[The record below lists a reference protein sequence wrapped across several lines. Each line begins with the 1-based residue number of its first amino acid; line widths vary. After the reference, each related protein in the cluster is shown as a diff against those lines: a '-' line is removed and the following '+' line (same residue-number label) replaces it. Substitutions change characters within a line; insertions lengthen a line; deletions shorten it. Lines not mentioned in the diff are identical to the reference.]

1 MDNKI
6 YKHLKVHNVKEYPKT
21 EDYRSNELTE
31 LSDWDLDKLVLLGI
45 DECWYWYATGSYEGS
60 GKILMRKGD
69 LYDYADIGCCSCNEP
84 TDRITFDG
92 KKIDEINMSAEYERS
107 IKGLKKFAG
116 II

>member
-21 EDYRSNELTE
+21 ETYLSNELTG
-31 LSDWDLDKLVLLGI
+31 LDDYSLDKLVLLGI

-69 LYDYADIGCCSCNEP
+69 LYDFTDIGHCSCNGP
-84 TDRITFDG
+84 TDNITFNG